1 MATQPRRVITPKE
14 AVEFRAIG
22 GLIKR
27 LIHPQTTGSVNLQ
40 LSICYLH
47 PGEEVYRH
55 RHPNEE
61 AYFVLAGTGVMY
73 LEGHPEIPLA
83 PYVAVY
89 VPPNLEHGQKN
100 TGDVPLVI
108 VTALS
113 PPLTTL
119 PEITDPRA
127 RPAGA

>member
-1 MATQPRRVITPKE
+1 M
-14 AVEFRAIG
+14 
-22 GLIKR
+22 
-27 LIHPQTTGSVNLQ
+27 
-40 LSICYLH
+40 
-47 PGEEVYRH
+47 
-55 RHPNEE
+55 
-61 AYFVLAGTGVMY
+61 TGVQTCA
-73 LEGHPEIPLA
+73 LPISEIPLA